1 MSFDEF
7 LYRLKE
13 RIRAPFNSEKR
24 IVRLVSRLAALGI
37 FAAVVSTLAPT
48 LADELAGSPEIMQPT
63 VAPSVAP
70 TESSVPTESPTP
82 SPSATASE
90 EPVITRPVIASTS
103 PTPIAESTE
112 SATVVE
118 APPAPLEVQP
128 RYIMRIPQSVA
139 VDPRATSYLLP
150 HIYAATGD
158 DSHSTLVCIYG
169 QSGLNFDTRNKLT
182 SQNSQSGPDLIAGD
196 RSGFLMISASTA
208 RVVNLINSWAGLQ
221 LYSTQGGIAGKALT
235 FQFVAVTKPVIDPTF
250 CSAGRSAATTVIR
263 PLGLQ
268 QSTVK
273 GSGTL
278 K

>member
-1 MSFDEF
+1 MSFDDF

-24 IVRLVSRLAALGI
+24 AIRLVSRLAALGI

-48 LADELAGSPEIMQPT
+48 LADELAGSPEMIEPT
-63 VAPSVAP
+63 TQPSVDPSISATP
-70 TESSVPTESPTP
+70 SQSPSQSPTP
-82 SPSATASE
+82 SPTA
-90 EPVITRPVIASTS
+90 EPVIVRPPIASSS
-103 PTPIAESTE
+103 PAPLAEPSD

-118 APPAPLEVQP
+118 LPPAPLDVQP
-128 RYIMRIPQSVA
+128 RYTLRIPQSVA

-150 HIYAATGD
+150 HIYASTGD
-158 DSHSTLVCIYG
+158 SSKYTMVCIYG
-169 QSGLNFDTRNKLT
+169 QNGLNFDTRNKL
-182 SQNSQSGPDLIAGD
+182 SAQNSDSGSDLISGD
-196 RSGFLMISASTA
+196 RSGFLLISASTA

-221 LYSTQGGIAGKALT
+221 IYSTQGGIAGKALT
-235 FQFVAVTKPVIDPTF
+235 FQFVAVTKPVIEPTF
-250 CSAGRSAATTVIR
+250 CSSARSAATTVIR
-263 PLGLQ
+263 PLELQ

>member
-24 IVRLVSRLAALGI
+24 IIRLISRLTALGI
-37 FAAVVSTLAPT
+37 FAAVISTLAPT
-48 LADELAGSPEIMQPT
+48 LADELAGSPEIMEPTAQPT
-63 VAPSVAP
+63 VDPSISASP
-70 TESSVPTESPTP
+70 SESPSASPTP
-82 SPSATASE
+82 SPSE
-90 EPVITRPVIASTS
+90 EPVITRPPIASSS
-103 PTPIAESTE
+103 PTPLAEPSD

-118 APPAPLEVQP
+118 IPPAPLEVQP
-128 RYIMRIPQSVA
+128 KYTLRIPQSVA

-150 HIYAATGD
+150 HIYASTGD
-158 DSHSTLVCIYG
+158 SSQYTMVCIYG
-169 QSGLNFDTRNKLT
+169 QNGLNFDTRNKF
-182 SQNSQSGPDLIAGD
+182 SAQNSDSGSDLISGD
-196 RSGFLMISASTA
+196 RSGFLLISASTA

-221 LYSTQGGIAGKALT
+221 VYSAQGGIAGKALT
-235 FQFVAVTKPVIDPTF
+235 FQFVAVTKPVIEPSF
-250 CSAGRSAATTVIR
+250 CSSARSAATTVIR